1 MKDYRV
7 GRGDT
12 LIDIARRFGL
22 EMDQL
27 LCVNPVLK
35 RNTDFVW
42 VGQVLTIP
50 PKDYTCRRVRST
62 PKP

>member
-1 MKDYRV
+1 
-7 GRGDT
+7 
-12 LIDIARRFGL
+12 
-22 EMDQL
+22 MDQL
-27 LCVNPVLK
+27 LCVNPALK

-42 VGQVLTIP
+42 VGQILTIP